1 MRMKRLGRRRETDV
15 WRPACGGQRRKAEA
29 GVGRPVCGGGMWSSE
44 RRGGLKNGCCD
55 ESKMC
60 GLWVLGRVFNF
71 CFYS

>member
-44 RRGGLKNGCCD
+44 RRGGLKNGCD